1 MRNAK
6 LPDLVLL
13 ASRFLIAVLFLGGAV
28 QKSVSPADA
37 MALLTA
43 HDLSPAW
50 VWPALIFNG
59 AAGFMLLV
67 GLRVR
72 SVAAALAVYCGA
84 TSFFHWIPDDPWQI
98 SIFVKNWAIA
108 GGCLALAVAG
118 SGRLALQQD

>member
-6 LPDLVLL
+6 LPYLASL
-13 ASRFLIAVLFLGGAV
+13 ASRFLINFLFSGGAV
-28 QKSVSPADA
+28 QKDVSPADA
-37 MALLTA
+37 MALLSA

-59 AAGFMLLV
+59 AAGLMLLV

-72 SVAAALAVYCGA
+72 YVAAALAGYCGA
-84 TSFFHWIPDDPWQI
+84 TI
-98 SIFVKNWAIA
+98 SVENWAIA

-118 SGRLALQQD
+118 SGRMALQPA

>member
-1 MRNAK
+1 MHEAT
-6 LPDLVLL
+6 LPDLALL
-13 ASRFLIAVLFLGGAV
+13 ASRFLIAVLFLGAAA

-43 HDLSPAW
+43 HNLPSAF

-59 AAGFMLLV
+59 AAGLMLLV

-72 SVAAALAVYCGA
+72 SVAAALAIYFGA

-118 SGRLALQQD
+118 SGRLALQPD